1 MPSILRL
8 FVLPALTLMF
18 SLVAQGA
25 WFEASGQAVI
35 HNGNKQAAKQ
45 QATQEAIKQALLFA
59 GASVSSVLEMSN
71 GLLKQDRVEIRSSGE
86 VNDLQLISE
95 TYHDGFVSIS
105 IRADIFAQQTTCQA
119 AQYQKDIITAWFP
132 IKHQEQT
139 SVGNMSGFGQTIAE
153 HFKQQF
159 NRHSRYS
166 AISAVEPYYLSPDHR
181 DIKSSVLSLARKTNS
196 QYVLIGEINEFSVEQ
211 QSQNGLLFWRSAA
224 LVRNFTLQLGLFDGN
239 TGEIITDKVST
250 MSAPWEFALH
260 QQVNNSSPALWQSAF
275 GNSVS
280 TLLQENAQH
289 IDETISCLPTYGRV
303 LQVNDHQLT
312 VNIGTNHGV
321 QNGDELTLFK
331 KSQFFDSSGN
341 MHQQFHLHP
350 QKVKVIDTFS
360 TTAVVTSISA
370 APLANIQANDF
381 VARR

>member
-1 MPSILRL
+1 MPSVLRL
-8 FVLPALTLMF
+8 FVLQALTLMF
-18 SLVAQGA
+18 SLSAQGA
-25 WFEASGQAVI
+25 WFEASGQAAI
-35 HNGNKQAAKQ
+35 HNGDKQAAKQ

-59 GASVSSVLEMSN
+59 GASVSSVMEMSN
-71 GLLKQDRVEIRSSGE
+71 GLLEHDRIEVRSSGE

-95 TYHDGFVSIS
+95 SYHDGFVSIS

-119 AQYQKDIITAWFP
+119 AQYQKDIVTAWFP
-132 IKHQEQT
+132 IKHQEQS
-139 SVGNMSGFGQTIAE
+139 SVGNMNGFGQTIAE
-153 HFKQQF
+153 HFQQQF

-166 AISAVEPYYLSPDHR
+166 AISVVEPYYLSPYHR
-181 DIKSSVLSLARKTNS
+181 DIKGSVLSLARKTNS
-196 QYVLIGEINEFSVEQ
+196 QFVVVGEISEFSVEQ
-211 QSQNGLLFWRSAA
+211 QSQSSLLFWRPAA
-224 LVRNFTLQLGLFDGN
+224 LTRNFTLQLNLFDGN
-239 TGEIITDKVST
+239 TGKIIAKKVSA

-280 TLLQENAQH
+280 NLLQQNAQL
-289 IDETISCLPTYGRV
+289 IDETISCLPTYARI
-303 LQVNDHQLT
+303 LQVNDEQLT
-312 VNIGTNHGV
+312 VNIGTQHGV
-321 QNGDELTLFK
+321 QNGDELTLFQ

-350 QKVKVIDTFS
+350 QKVQVIDTFMA
-360 TTAVVTSISA
+360 TAVVASISG

>member
-1 MPSILRL
+1 MPSVLRL
-8 FVLPALTLMF
+8 FVLHALTLMF
-18 SLVAQGA
+18 SFCAQGA
-25 WFEASGQAVI
+25 WFEASGQAAI
-35 HNGNKQAAKQ
+35 HNGDKQAAKQ

-71 GLLKQDRVEIRSSGE
+71 GLLEHDRIEIRSSGE

-95 TYHDGFVSIS
+95 TYHDGYVAIS

-119 AQYQKDIITAWFP
+119 AQYQKDIVTAWFP
-132 IKHQEQT
+132 IKHKEQT

-166 AISAVEPYYLSPDHR
+166 AISAIEPYYLSPDHR

-196 QYVLIGEINEFSVEQ
+196 QFVLIGEISEFSVEQ
-211 QSQNGLLFWRSAA
+211 QSQNSLLFWRSAA
-224 LVRNFTLQLGLFDGN
+224 LVRNFTLQLDLFDGN
-239 TGEIITDKVST
+239 TGEIIADKIST
-250 MSAPWEFALH
+250 ISAPWEFTLH

-280 TLLQENAQH
+280 ALLQDNAQL
-289 IDETISCLPTYGRV
+289 IDEAISCLPTYARV
-303 LQVNDHQLT
+303 LQVHGEQIT
-312 VNIGTNHGV
+312 VNIGTHHGV
-321 QNGDELTLFK
+321 QKGDELTLFQ

-341 MHQQFHLHP
+341 IHQQFHLHP
-350 QKVKVIDTFS
+350 QKVKVIDTFLA
-360 TTAVVTSISA
+360 TAVVTSISG